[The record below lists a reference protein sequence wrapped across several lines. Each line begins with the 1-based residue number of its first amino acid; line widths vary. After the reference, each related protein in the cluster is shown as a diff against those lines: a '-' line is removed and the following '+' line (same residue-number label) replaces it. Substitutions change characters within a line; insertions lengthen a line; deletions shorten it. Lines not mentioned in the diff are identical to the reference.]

1 MKKLTGKGKDNIKVG
16 NHPLTNMISKLA
28 SMRRGE
34 DKCRTLKM
42 HLKLRDQQPE
52 IILHTYR
59 WLYQTIM
66 GTTNKITIMATH
78 IKKKMQDKHNTKD
91 VQQITREDNK
101 KRKGRKKTQ
110 NSNQKKIKKMTISIF
125 LPLIAL
131 NVNGL
136 NASTKRHSLAE

>member
-1 MKKLTGKGKDNIKVG
+1 
-16 NHPLTNMISKLA
+16 
-28 SMRRGE
+28 
-34 DKCRTLKM
+34 
-42 HLKLRDQQPE
+42 
-52 IILHTYR
+52 
-59 WLYQTIM
+59 
-66 GTTNKITIMATH
+66 MAIH
-78 IKKKMQDKHNTKD
+78 IKKKKETKHNMKD
-91 VQQITREDNK
+91 GQKITREDNK